1 MSASK
6 GDGEV
11 ASSMEYFCPVARGI
25 SYVPAGGSLG
35 PLGMKQRSGGS
46 GAKYVNTVR
55 PILKM
60 GLSVPTERRKPN
72 WFCGE
77 HQIPA
82 IITRGFCYRSFFFR
96 RPRRLGRAFH
106 CRIANQ
112 AFPRPTAGCG
122 HANCGSSRTWSRQ
135 LTRTSSSLRTST
147 RRHVQPD
154 ILFLM
159 GRLSGVLQMRR
170 HFQFKWHVISHMAAN
185 TWGKRLI
192 SAPLKSG
199 LCTCQ
204 PGTSRWGNPISSIP
218 VSVITA
224 ALAGE
229 ENTKRGL
236 LYGLNPEYVQKKV
249 TIRESFQRE
258 PDRWTKNVPKKKK

>member
-1 MSASK
+1 LVLWRAPYPCNHHERLLLSKLFFLEASAIGSCFPLSHCKSSFSK
-6 GDGEV
+6 TDG
-11 ASSMEYFCPVARGI
+11 G
-25 SYVPAGGSLG
+25 L
-35 PLGMKQRSGGS
+35 
-46 GAKYVNTVR
+46 R
-55 PILKM
+55 PRQLWLI
-60 GLSVPTERRKPN
+60 VPT
-72 WFCGE
+72 
-77 HQIPA
+77 
-82 IITRGFCYRSFFFR
+82 
-96 RPRRLGRAFH
+96 
-106 CRIANQ
+106 
-112 AFPRPTAGCG
+112 
-122 HANCGSSRTWSRQ
+122 RTWSRQ
-135 LTRTSSSLRTST
+135 LTRTSSSLRIST

-159 GRLSGVLQMRR
+159 GRLSGVLQMTR

-192 SAPLKSG
+192 RAPLKSG

-204 PGTSRWGNPISSIP
+204 PGTSRWGNPISPIP